1 MISFDLIPIILLVD
15 FYFRDVSSMLSL
27 LCCSDFRFFLDFE
40 RIFEEHKDLCVVD
53 PRLRD
58 LLQKEVA
65 GVFLPNY
72 RRFYDKYSKIRFSK
86 KHQNEYTKYS
96 PYKIEELLNQLYV
109 DPE

>member
-1 MISFDLIPIILLVD
+1 M
-15 FYFRDVSSMLSL
+15 
-27 LCCSDFRFFLDFE
+27 LCCSSDFE

-65 GVFLPNY
+65 GVFIPNY
-72 RRFYDKYSKIRFSK
+72 RSFYDKYSKIRFSK